1 MIFPETRGDIK
12 MEGLFKKGSRVYNGA
27 LFPEAGL
34 FLDLLNFD
42 MKSFKMNCPWFLKP
56 YAMATVHFLQHI
68 LS

>member
-42 MKSFKMNCPWFLKP
+42 MKSFKMNCP
-56 YAMATVHFLQHI
+56 
-68 LS
+68 